1 MNGFQVTVPPG
12 VELQEHRNGQYV
24 MVPGHGTLFAIWTHA
39 EDPMDR
45 VEEKLL
51 SNCERWCGE
60 YPASAKERSSNGG
73 SLRLVPITKQGFTGY
88 KAIARSLPD
97 TAPARFYLFKSPL
110 RDGYFGFNLTP
121 SLATALFESLQPLP
135 AAPPAGP
142 PAGH

>member
-135 AAPPAGP
+135 AAPPAEP
-142 PAGH
+142 PRGR

>member
-1 MNGFQVTVPPG
+1 MNDVA
-12 VELQEHRNGQYV
+12 R
-24 MVPGHGTLFAIWTHA
+24 
-39 EDPMDR
+39 
-45 VEEKLL
+45 
-51 SNCERWCGE
+51 
-60 YPASAKERSSNGG
+60 ASAEERNRNGG

-88 KAIARSLPD
+88 KAIARNLSD

-110 RDGYFGFNLTP
+110 SDEYFAFNLTP